1 MYTRIYKL
9 MFPKEASDQPII
21 YRLVKQF
28 DVQVNIL
35 RGEITPQHEGNLILE
50 FKGEAENVRAGL
62 AFLKE
67 QKIGVELFAT
77 KVSRDDDQCF
87 QCGAC
92 TGACPV
98 GALHIRRT
106 DMAVLFD
113 PEKCTGCGLCVR
125 ICPVKAMTVSFDHLA
140 GAAA

>member
-35 RGEITPQHEGNLILE
+35 RGEITPQQEGNLILE

-62 AFLKE
+62 AFLRE

-77 KVSRDDDQCF
+77 KVSRDDEQCF

-92 TGACPV
+92 TGVCPV
-98 GALHIRRT
+98 EALHIRRS

-125 ICPVKAMTVSFDHLA
+125 ICPVKAMTVSFDYLA